1 MASMGAPMG
10 EQPWFH
16 LVAGPPPAVL
26 VVRGSMLFD
35 LDDDTFAAL
44 DRGDP
49 EALAELRSYVGPAR
63 AGAGELPPVTALS
76 LNVAQACNMSCA
88 YCYADEGRFGGSAR
102 LMDKAVAFRG
112 IDMLIDNTA
121 GQAATVGFIGG
132 EPFLNR
138 ALVHECVAHART
150 AAARAGVAVRFAVT
164 TNATLLRDEDI
175 RLLRDNRFAVTVSID
190 GGPPHNR
197 HRRLH
202 GSRDSVAAVAG
213 GIAPLLADP
222 GEARVAARATVTRDD
237 LDVVERIAW
246 LRELGFAEA
255 GVAPVRTGPRA
266 ELILGADDWPVFL
279 KNMIAA
285 SRIELDRVGS
295 GGQPCFSNLWVGL
308 REIHRG
314 AARPLPCGSAVSYLS
329 LDAGGQFHSC
339 HRTIDTPGFGMGSLE
354 DGVDA
359 AARRAFIGARHVD
372 TQQPCASCWARYLCG
387 GGCHAEVAAAGRSGC
402 DYIRGWLDH
411 CLRTY
416 LDVLDRHPHLLARGD
431 T

>member
-1 MASMGAPMG
+1 MAQTG

-16 LVAGPPPAVL
+16 LVSGAPPAVL
-26 VVRGSMLFD
+26 VVPGSMLFD
-35 LDDDTFAAL
+35 LDDDAFAAL
-44 DRGDP
+44 SRGDP

-63 AGAGELPPVTALS
+63 VESSELPPVTALS

-88 YCYADEGRFGGSAR
+88 YCYADEGRFGGAAR
-102 LMDKAVAFRG
+102 LMDKEVAFHG
-112 IDMLIDNTA
+112 IDVLINNAA
-121 GQAATVGFIGG
+121 GRAVTVGFIGG

-138 ALVHECVAHART
+138 VLVRDCVDYARA

-175 RLLRDNRFAVTVSID
+175 QLLRDNRFAVTVSID
-190 GGPPHNR
+190 GGRPHNR

-202 GSRDSVAAVAG
+202 GGRDSAAAVAS

-246 LRELGFAEA
+246 LHELGFAEA
-255 GVAPVRTGPRA
+255 GVAPVRTSPRA
-266 ELILGADDWPVFL
+266 QLILRGDDWPIFL
-279 KNMIAA
+279 QNMIAA
-285 SRIELDRVGS
+285 SRIELDRVSS
-295 GGQPCFSNLWVGL
+295 GGQPCFSNLWVAL

-329 LDAGGQFHSC
+329 LNSSGQFHSC
-339 HRTIDTPGFGMGSLE
+339 HRTIDAPGFGMGSLDE
-354 DGVDA
+354 GIDA
-359 AARRAFIGARHVD
+359 AARRTFLDARHVD
-372 TQQPCASCWARYLCG
+372 TQEPCASCWARYLCG

-416 LDVLDRHPHLLARGD
+416 LYVLDRHPMLLARGD

>member
-1 MASMGAPMG
+1 MAHTG

-16 LVAGPPPAVL
+16 LVAGAPPAVL
-26 VVRGSMLFD
+26 VVPDSMLFD
-35 LDDDTFAAL
+35 LDDEAFAAL
-44 DRGDP
+44 SRGDP

-63 AGAGELPPVTALS
+63 IESSELPPVTALS

-88 YCYADEGRFGGSAR
+88 YCYANEGRFGGTAR
-102 LMDKAVAFRG
+102 LMGKDVAFRG
-112 IDMLIDNTA
+112 IDMLIGDAA
-121 GQAATVGFIGG
+121 GRAVTVGFIGG

-138 ALVHECVAHART
+138 TLVHDCVNYARA
-150 AAARAGVAVRFAVT
+150 AAARAGIGLRFAVT

-197 HRRLH
+197 HRQFH
-202 GSRDSVAAVAG
+202 GGRDTATAVAS

-237 LDVVERIAW
+237 LDVVGRIAW
-246 LRELGFAEA
+246 LNELGFAEA
-255 GVAPVRTGPRA
+255 GVAPVRTSPRD
-266 ELILGADDWPVFL
+266 ELILRGDDWSVFL
-279 KNMIAA
+279 QNMIMA
-285 SRIELDRVGS
+285 SRIELDRVSS
-295 GGQPCFSNLWVGL
+295 GGQPRFSNLWVAL

-329 LDAGGQFHSC
+329 LDANGQFHSC
-339 HRTIDTPGFGMGSLE
+339 HRTVDTPGFGMGSLE
-354 DGVDA
+354 NGVEA
-359 AARRAFIGARHVD
+359 AARHAFLASRHVD
-372 TQQPCASCWARYLCG
+372 TQEPCASCWARYLCG

-416 LDVLDRHPHLLARGD
+416 LYVLDRHPILLARGD